1 MLVWLLCGR
10 CIDGRDDLAV
20 SGFEWKSII
29 KTDLV
34 QRSHGWWS
42 VPLGFP
48 LRTKKLP
55 EIFELHNW

>member
-1 MLVWLLCGR
+1 MLVWLLYGR

-20 SGFEWKSII
+20 SGIEREVII
-29 KTDLV
+29 KADLV
-34 QRSHGWWS
+34 QRSHGWRP

-55 EIFELHNW
+55 EILELHNW